1 MMEKAAFDAY
11 AADYDAALNRGLS
24 LSGESKQYF
33 AHARIQWTASR
44 LADIGHHTLRVLD
57 YGCGTGDSA
66 TELLEQLRAS
76 AVTGVDASSES
87 IAVAR
92 REHAGSTVEFHTI
105 DGFEPSGNHDLAYC
119 NGVFHHIEPNHRLR
133 ALTYVNRS
141 LISRGYFALW
151 ENNPWN
157 PATRWVM
164 HRIPFDRDAQPISA
178 PHARRMLN
186 AAGFDVIRTDYLFL
200 FPRVLAPLRRLEA
213 RLAAVPA
220 GAQYLVLCRKRA

>member
-11 AADYDAALNRGLS
+11 AADYDEALNRGLS

-33 AHARIQWTASR
+33 ARARIQWTASR

-105 DGFEPSGNHDLAYC
+105 DGFEPSGTMILRTATASFTTSNQII
-119 NGVFHHIEPNHRLR
+119 VLR

-141 LISRGYFALW
+141 LIWHGYFALW
-151 ENNPWN
+151 E
-157 PATRWVM
+157 
-164 HRIPFDRDAQPISA
+164 QSLESC
-178 PHARRMLN
+178 HAMGN
-186 AAGFDVIRTDYLFL
+186 ASDSL
-200 FPRVLAPLRRLEA
+200 
-213 RLAAVPA
+213 
-220 GAQYLVLCRKRA
+220 QS